1 MRELIVIS
9 GKGGT
14 GKTSIAGALATLAKG
29 AILVDCDVD
38 AADLH
43 LILDH
48 SVIKEIDFIGGK
60 QASIDE
66 QRCTN
71 CGVCVDYCR
80 FDAIKYSIDQQ
91 NKDNKRYW
99 IDKFACDGCGVCVR
113 HCPENAIDFNEV
125 ISGKWY
131 LSETQNS
138 VFLHAQLGIAQAN
151 SGKLV
156 SLLRQEAR
164 LEAEKH
170 KSDLIIVDGPPGIG
184 CPVIASITGASYIL
198 IVTEP
203 SISALQD
210 MERLVQLTY
219 HFKVP
224 IGICINKFD
233 INLDIS
239 KKIER
244 FALNKNIKILGKI
257 PYDLT
262 VTEAQ
267 LAGTTIVNHKPEK
280 LSKEISELWGNLEE
294 EMNLKQKFII
304 P

>member
-14 GKTSIAGALATLAKG
+14 GKTSIAGALASLAKG
-29 AILVDCDVD
+29 ATLVDCDVD

-43 LILDH
+43 LIIDH

-66 QRCTN
+66 QKCTN
-71 CGVCVDYCR
+71 CGACVEYCR
-80 FDAIKYSIDQQ
+80 FDAIKYSPNQQ
-91 NKDNKRYW
+91 DENKKRYW
-99 IDKFACDGCGVCVR
+99 IDKYSCDGCGVCVR

-125 ISGKWY
+125 VNGKWF
-131 LSETQNS
+131 LSHTEDGS
-138 VFLHAQLGIAQAN
+138 FLHAQLGIAQAN

-156 SLLRQEAR
+156 SLLRQQAK
-164 LEAEKH
+164 LEAEKNN
-170 KSDLIIVDGPPGIG
+170 SDLILVDGPPGIG

-210 MERLVQLTY
+210 MERLVKLTY
-219 HFKVP
+219 HFNVP

-233 INLDIS
+233 INLDVT

-244 FALNKNIKILGKI
+244 FAQDKNIKILGKI

-267 LAGTTIVNHKPEK
+267 LAGTTIVNHKSKK

-294 EMNLKQKFII
+294 EMNLKQNFII